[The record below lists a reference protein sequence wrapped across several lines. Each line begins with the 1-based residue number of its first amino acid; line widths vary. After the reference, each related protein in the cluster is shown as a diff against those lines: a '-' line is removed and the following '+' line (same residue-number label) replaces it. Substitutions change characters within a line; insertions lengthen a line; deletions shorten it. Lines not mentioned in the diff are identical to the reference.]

1 MKPLKSLKVLYAQEM
16 SWTSVCV
23 LCPAQ
28 TLQQLHVSK
37 NKWSTL
43 EGLSGLFPSLTV
55 LDVRWNRIGT
65 MEGLE
70 ELKKMTKLQELYL
83 EGNPLVYDRS
93 NVRALAP
100 TLSVVDEDN
109 SLERL
114 RPTTPT
120 ARPTTPTPM
129 IATPLQPSLS
139 YKKVEQ
145 EILQKEQTFQSLHDD
160 IHSKCVDCHGR
171 LYKCILYVRASTN
184 TKVLSTPGA
193 FRGI

>member
-1 MKPLKSLKVLYAQEM
+1 
-16 SWTSVCV
+16 
-23 LCPAQ
+23 
-28 TLQQLHVSK
+28 
-37 NKWSTL
+37 
-43 EGLSGLFPSLTV
+43 
-55 LDVRWNRIGT
+55 
-65 MEGLE
+65 
-70 ELKKMTKLQELYL
+70 MTKLQELYL

-120 ARPTTPTPM
+120 ARPITPTPM

-145 EILQKEQTFQSLHDD
+145 DILQKERTSQSLHDD

-171 LYKCILYVRASTN
+171 LYKFVLYVRASTN
-184 TKVLSTPGA
+184 TSFVHP
-193 FRGI
+193 RGV

>member
-1 MKPLKSLKVLYAQEM
+1 MRCAWCDVE
-16 SWTSVCV
+16 WSVATV
-23 LCPAQ
+23 FSIV
-28 TLQQLHVSK
+28 QL
-37 NKWSTL
+37 
-43 EGLSGLFPSLTV
+43 PQ
-55 LDVRWNRIGT
+55 
-65 MEGLE
+65 E

-114 RPTTPT
+114 RPTTP
-120 ARPTTPTPM
+120 TPTPM